1 MPKKKFSPVTFWLIT
16 NLGLFVIRMLSVTWR
31 YKRLNPLPEERAV
44 FAFWHRN
51 ILPLM
56 YLHRNGGYVVI
67 ISQSSDGDL
76 IAKVCEKLG
85 YLTARG
91 SATRGGSAALRSM
104 IVQSR
109 TNSLAITPDGPKGPP
124 HQIKEG
130 LIFLAKLTGLPI
142 VLISAEVRHEILFNS
157 WDRFRLPLPFSRIDV
172 MYDEPQYIDRN
183 ADINES
189 VTFLEERMRNLEKQ
203 LLFAEKNR

>member
-1 MPKKKFSPVTFWLIT
+1 MPKKKFSPVLFWLIT
-16 NLGLFVIRMLSVTWR
+16 NLGLFVIRILSVTWR
-31 YKRLNPLPEERAV
+31 YNRLNPLPEGKAI

-56 YLHRNGGYVVI
+56 YLHRNGGYVTI
-67 ISQSSDGDL
+67 ISKSQDGDL

-91 SATRGGSAALRSM
+91 SASRGGSTALRKM

-124 HQIKEG
+124 NQIKEG
-130 LIFLAKLTGLPI
+130 LVFLAKLTGLPI
-142 VLISAEVRHEILFNS
+142 VLISAQVQHEIVFNS
-157 WDRFRLPLPFSRIDV
+157 WDKFRLPLPFSKINV
-172 MYDEPQYIDRN
+172 LYDEPVFIDRKAEMN
-183 ADINES
+183 DCID
-189 VTFLEERMRNLEKQ
+189 MLEKRMKSLESQ
-203 LLFAEKNR
+203 FTDR